1 MKAEQGIYV
10 YGIGRASDSSS
21 LVIQGH
27 PEIYPIVGGELV
39 AYARTVELS
48 DYSEEALKKRADDQA
63 WLISEAQQHHAVIAE
78 IHQQTPFLPAKFGS
92 AYASENDVRKALER
106 SKKAILERLRTLEGC
121 DEWAAYVYLEEGD
134 LTQIVVERDP
144 ELKDLATELKGASE
158 GRKYMLRQ
166 RLQSRMKD
174 AIERYETEISQQAL
188 NALRPLSEE
197 FQFEPPRD
205 AEATAEDEIEIARA
219 SMLVRRD
226 KVEQFI
232 SQAERTNQSIS
243 EIWLKITGPWPAYSF
258 AQFETEEESIRYG

>member
-1 MKAEQGIYV
+1 MEAEQGIYV
-10 YGIGRASDSSS
+10 YGIGRASDSAAI
-21 LVIQGH
+21 VIGGH
-27 PEIYPIVGGELV
+27 PEIYQIDAGELV
-39 AYARTVELS
+39 AYARIVALS

-63 WLISEAQQHHAVIAE
+63 WLIAEAQQHHAVIAE
-78 IHQQTPFLPAKFGS
+78 VHQQTPMLPAKFGS
-92 AYASENDVRKALER
+92 AYATEDDVRNALEQ
-106 SKKAILERLRTLEGC
+106 SKQTILERLRTLEGC

-134 LTQIVVERDP
+134 LSQVVLARDS
-144 ELKDLATELKGASE
+144 ELKDLAAEFEGASE

-188 NALRPLSEE
+188 NALRPLTAD

-205 AEATAEDEIEIARA
+205 AEATPEGEIEIARA

-226 KVEQFI
+226 QAEQFI
-232 SQAERTNQSIS
+232 SQAEQTNQSIGK
-243 EIWLKITGPWPAYSF
+243 IWLKITGPWPAYSF